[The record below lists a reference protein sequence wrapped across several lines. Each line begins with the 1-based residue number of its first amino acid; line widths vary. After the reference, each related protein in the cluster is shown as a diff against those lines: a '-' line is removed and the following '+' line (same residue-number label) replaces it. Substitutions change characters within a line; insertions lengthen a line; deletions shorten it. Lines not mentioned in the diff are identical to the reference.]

1 MHRPILSPLRFTASV
16 AASLSILLALVASR
30 ARADRARADND
41 EPPASTIRVTG
52 EGSVTSRPDRV
63 ELDLG
68 VVTRA
73 PSSEQAA
80 TENAR
85 VLQNVIAALRKVLGP
100 KADIQT
106 ISYALQP
113 DYQYPQ
119 GGPPQIT
126 GYTASNTV
134 RVKADDLNRI
144 GAVLDA
150 ATRAGANQVERI
162 RFLLKDEDAA
172 QAQALR
178 IAVRDANAKAASLA
192 TTLGLQIVRV
202 RSVIETSPTPRP
214 MYDLEMAKAAAVTT
228 PILPGAIETTATVTL
243 TVEVANH
250 RR

>member
-1 MHRPILSPLRFTASV
+1 
-16 AASLSILLALVASR
+16 LLALVASP
-30 ARADRARADND
+30 ASADADADAD
-41 EPPASTIRVTG
+41 EPPASTIRVMG
-52 EGSVTSRPDRV
+52 EASVTSRPDRV

-73 PSSEQAA
+73 PSSQQAA

-85 VLQNVIAALRKVLGP
+85 ALQNVLAALRKVLGP

-126 GYTASNTV
+126 GYTAINTV
-134 RVKADDLNRI
+134 RVKQDDLARI

-162 RFLLKDEDAA
+162 RFTLKDEDAA
-172 QAQALR
+172 TAKALR
-178 IAVRDANAKAASLA
+178 LAVLDARAKATTLAS
-192 TTLGLQIVRV
+192 TLGLQIVRV
-202 RSVIETSPTPRP
+202 RSVNETSPTPRP
-214 MYDLEMAKAAAVTT
+214 MYDLAMAKTAAVTT

>member
-1 MHRPILSPLRFTASV
+1 MRRPILSRLRFTASV
-16 AASLSILLALVASR
+16 AASLSILLALGV
-30 ARADRARADND
+30 ARASADND

-80 TENAR
+80 SENAR
-85 VLQNVIAALRKVLGP
+85 VLQNVIVALRKVLGP

-134 RVKADDLNRI
+134 RVKQDDLNRI
-144 GAVLDA
+144 GAALDA

-178 IAVRDANAKAASLA
+178 IAVRDANAKATSLA

-214 MYDLEMAKAAAVTT
+214 MYDLEMAKAAAATT
-228 PILPGAIETTATVTL
+228 PILPGEIETTATVTL
-243 TVEVANH
+243 TVEVADH